1 MKLSLG
7 LFCPFALKTP
17 VHAPKIGVWEDFT
30 PKMGSNILGRIQ
42 KMNLKGPIQEVWGR
56 KSPSGV
62 QGRSPGRGLG
72 DEVRQKLTT
81 FRS

>member
-42 KMNLKGPIQEVWGR
+42 KMNLEGAN
-56 KSPSGV
+56 SG
-62 QGRSPGRGLG
+62 GLG
-72 DEVRQKLTT
+72 TKVPQRGPGAEPR
-81 FRS
+81 